1 MTDKYL
7 VGSPLESH
15 TDHLT
20 IDGYY
25 TRVLTLREE
34 PSESRP
40 LILQRLLRIPATYHI
55 VTEWRAVETSEAV
68 HYIESMRTHFHK
80 TKSSLAVS
88 SGGDRL
94 KDETKVEF
102 VDDLNECLKEVQ
114 KRGNYF
120 GKFSLTIVIYDRDR
134 AKVERTMSDFA
145 KAFSNVSASLY
156 SEKRPAYSRLR
167 SSSASG
173 SRAGFWGAFCEPVDG
188 WSAFLKMALN

>member
-40 LILQRLLRIPATYHI
+40 LVLQQLLRIPATYHI

-80 TKSSLAVS
+80 TKSSLS
-88 SGGDRL
+88 S
-94 KDETKVEF
+94 
-102 VDDLNECLKEVQ
+102 
-114 KRGNYF
+114 
-120 GKFSLTIVIYDRDR
+120 
-134 AKVERTMSDFA
+134 
-145 KAFSNVSASLY
+145 
-156 SEKRPAYSRLR
+156 PA
-167 SSSASG
+167 AATG
-173 SRAGFWGAFCEPVDG
+173 
-188 WSAFLKMALN
+188 